1 MAIKITLNSNGIE
14 AVLKSEAM
22 KDALGK
28 KAAAIAAA
36 AGDGYVS
43 EATIGRTRALAMA
56 WADTDAANVAE
67 RDDLTL
73 TRSIDAGRA

>member
-1 MAIKITLNSNGIE
+1 MAIKVTLNSKGIE
-14 AVLKSEAM
+14 AVLKSAAM
-22 KDALGK
+22 RDALGK

-36 AGDGYVS
+36 AGEGYSS

-56 WADTDAANVAE
+56 FADTDAAAASE